1 MHCRHEQLSIRMA
14 VGSAL
19 HHSFQ
24 PPHRSVIDV
33 AVQTGTWI
41 DISSDE
47 NDTRSSETNL
57 SPTSTRPFAIFSTP
71 EPVAPVPSTDDHACV
86 LPTACS
92 VPILHFCGDSVGI
105 QGCVSLNNVL
115 SSLVRNP
122 VVPQIPEK
130 IVETVN
136 AIPQE
141 WISERIV
148 DIPVAQRNR
157 PSSRALQQCRNRL
170 SPKEEN
176 ASRKLHRTSRCQCT
190 IFHLSPC
197 SSVLVKKIEDTE
209 ILGSLLT
216 EGADTHSALRC
227 RLQKATTAMRQ
238 DVAFYR

>member
-1 MHCRHEQLSIRMA
+1 MA

-33 AVQTGTWI
+33 AVQTCTWI

-47 NDTRSSETNL
+47 NDTWSSETNL
-57 SPTSTRPFAIFSTP
+57 SPTSTRPFATFSTP
-71 EPVAPVPSTDDHACV
+71 EPVALVPSTDDHACV
-86 LPTACS
+86 LLTACS
-92 VPILHFCGDSVGI
+92 VPILHFSGDSVGI

-148 DIPVAQRNR
+148 DIPVAPAEEQTVVQGAPAMQKQVITQGGERVEETTQNIEVPVPHISLVTVFIT
-157 PSSRALQQCRNRL
+157 PSFFFKKKMRTLKSWGRF
-170 SPKEEN
+170 
-176 ASRKLHRTSRCQCT
+176 SRKARTR
-190 IFHLSPC
+190 I
-197 SSVLVKKIEDTE
+197 
-209 ILGSLLT
+209 
-216 EGADTHSALRC
+216 R
-227 RLQKATTAMRQ
+227 R
-238 DVAFYR
+238 